1 MIGAIIYVLVLK
13 VSLSGGT
20 GGFGVWGIMPRVSEL
35 NKSLEAHEIS
45 KVKDISYGWGGAGWA
60 VIENLLLGGG
70 GFGASSSSSSEDL
83 TLEFSYGS
91 GFFDI
96 GYIVLHTK
104 FFFLAPSLGLGG
116 SGISIKLIPESGDIP
131 FDSLLENP
139 ARISEISISG
149 ITVSPS
155 LNIFIPVKKFT
166 GILLRAGYSHSF
178 SSSWKLNG
186 GYRVLSHPDFT
197 PSGFYFNFNFTFG
210 AFKREEE

>member
-1 MIGAIIYVLVLK
+1 MLVLK

-20 GGFGVWGIMPRVSEL
+20 GGFGMWGIMPQVGEL
-35 NKSLEAHEIS
+35 NKSLKSHGITEI
-45 KVKDISYGWGGAGWA
+45 KDISYGWGGAGWA
-60 VIENLLLGGG
+60 VIENLWIGGA

-91 GFFDI
+91 GFFDA
-96 GYIVLHTK
+96 GYIVLNTK
-104 FFFLAPSLGLGG
+104 FFFLAPSLGFGG
-116 SGISIKLIPESGDIP
+116 SGISIKLIPRSGDVP

-139 ARISEISISG
+139 ARISEISIGG

-155 LNIFIPVKKFT
+155 LNIFIPVKKFM
-166 GILLRAGYSHSF
+166 GVLLRVGYSFSF

-186 GYRVLSHPDFT
+186 GYKVLSHPDFT
-197 PSGFYFNFNFTFG
+197 PSGLYFTFNFTFG